1 MCEIINVQKIN
12 NQFIVDCTPCKE
24 DFTNA
29 KLLQIINKHKQVYTT
44 KEFKVE
50 KTRWCFSKGGSPWI
64 VLQNI
69 PDDFVDKGNEII
81 FR

>member
-50 KTRWCFSKGGSPWI
+50 KKEGAFQKVAHRGLYYKIFLMILWI
-64 VLQNI
+64 
-69 PDDFVDKGNEII
+69 KAM
-81 FR
+81 R

>member
-29 KLLQIINKHKQVYTT
+29 KLLQIINKHIRQKSLKLKKQ
-44 KEFKVE
+44 EGAFQKVAHRGLYY
-50 KTRWCFSKGGSPWI
+50 KIFLMILWI
-64 VLQNI
+64 
-69 PDDFVDKGNEII
+69 KAM
-81 FR
+81 R